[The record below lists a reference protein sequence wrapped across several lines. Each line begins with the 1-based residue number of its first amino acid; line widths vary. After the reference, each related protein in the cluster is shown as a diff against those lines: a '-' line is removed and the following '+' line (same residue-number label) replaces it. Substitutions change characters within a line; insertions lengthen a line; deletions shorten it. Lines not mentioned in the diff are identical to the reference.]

1 MNTTPDTGSHSAL
14 KAVSNLLKGTDHEF
28 FNLFD
33 RAALNVARAAELLH
47 EMLAGFPETAGL
59 AREIRTCEET
69 GDQITHD
76 TVRRIN
82 QVFVTP
88 IDRKDILDLSAALD
102 DLVDDLEEGAAYL
115 GLYRIEAPMAQAQ
128 EQSVILLH
136 ATAEIVA
143 AMTLVREFADI
154 GPHIVEIHRLEN
166 EGDRIAREA
175 IASLFA
181 EGVDPMLAIRWK
193 DIYERLEHAIDATE
207 RTANVLE
214 TIVIKHA

>member
-1 MNTTPDTGSHSAL
+1 MKTTADTGSQSAL

-33 RAALNVARAAELLH
+33 RAAVNVARAAELLH
-47 EMLAGFPETAGL
+47 EMFAGFPETAGL
-59 AREIRTCEET
+59 AGDILICEQE

-88 IDRKDILDLSAALD
+88 IDRKDILDLSGALD
-102 DLVDDLEEGAAYL
+102 DIVDDTEEVADYL

-128 EQSVILLH
+128 DLSKILML
-136 ATAEIVA
+136 ATGEIVK
-143 AMTLVREFADI
+143 AMALVREFADI
-154 GPHIVEIHRLEN
+154 GPHTIEIHRLEN

-181 EGVDPMLAIRWK
+181 EGVDPMVAIRWK
-193 DIYERLEHAIDATE
+193 DIYERLEDAIDAAE

-214 TIVIKHA
+214 AIVIKNA

>member
-1 MNTTPDTGSHSAL
+1 MKATANTGSQSTL
-14 KAVSNLLKGTDHEF
+14 KAVGNLLKGTDHEF

-33 RAALNVARAAELLH
+33 RAAVNLARAAELLH

-59 AREIRTCEET
+59 ARDILICEQT
-69 GDQITHD
+69 GDQLTHD

-88 IDRKDILDLSAALD
+88 IDRKDILDLSGALD
-102 DLVDDLEEGAAYL
+102 DIVDDIEEVADYL
-115 GLYRIEAPMAQAQ
+115 GLYRIEAPMVQAQ
-128 EQSVILLH
+128 EQSEILMR
-136 ATAEIVA
+136 ATAEIVK
-143 AMTLVREFADI
+143 AMTLVRDFADI
-154 GPHIVEIHRLEN
+154 GAHIVEIHRLEN

-181 EGVDPMLAIRWK
+181 EGVDPMVAIRWK

-214 TIVIKHA
+214 AIIIKNA